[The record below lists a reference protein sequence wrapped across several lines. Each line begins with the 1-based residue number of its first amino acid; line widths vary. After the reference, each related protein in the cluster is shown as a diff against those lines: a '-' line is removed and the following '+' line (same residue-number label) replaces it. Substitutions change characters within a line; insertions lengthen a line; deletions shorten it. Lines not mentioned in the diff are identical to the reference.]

1 MKVADNGSWS
11 ENGIDERAKQAKQS
25 RTAWSVAATPSEA
38 DHSITQTASGSNSA
52 EMPLPQKSPSTVYLL
67 SDYSVVVRIPDKSSS
82 LVPSPDIYRL
92 KYATYIFAVCL
103 SLFIYICCLSNIS
116 SAFSLLG
123 SKGLGM
129 LICLIKQ

>member
-11 ENGIDERAKQAKQS
+11 ENGIDERAKQAKQG

-67 SDYSVVVRIPDKSSS
+67 SDYSVVVRIPDKSSPV
-82 LVPSPDIYRL
+82 LSPGIYRL
-92 KYATYIFAVCL
+92 KCATYIFAVCL

-116 SAFSLLG
+116 SAFGLLG